1 MCTKEEVKR
10 QWRPEGL
17 DRGGMN
23 VNWGFDRAEEV
34 EEEVIMRKS
43 KRNEQ
48 SKEKEET
55 MMTEVKIISNKNDEW
70 LKRKKNEV
78 IMMKC
83 IKEVGIM
90 DSEED

>member
-1 MCTKEEVKR
+1 
-10 QWRPEGL
+10 
-17 DRGGMN
+17 MN
-23 VNWGFDRAEEV
+23 VDWGFDGTEKV

-55 MMTEVKIISNKNDEW
+55 MMTEVIIISNINNEW
-70 LKRKKNEV
+70 LKRNKNEM

-90 DSEED
+90 VSEED